1 MLENTSGMLQS
12 TRDEFTE
19 TVRAEADRQADL
31 ARQEL
36 GEIVIDATGKYFP
49 EAVKQRRRRDVASGF
64 VLGALVGFL
73 IRYVTSS

>member
-1 MLENTSGMLQS
+1 MVQINKDQ
-12 TRDEFTE
+12 FTE

-49 EAVKQRRRRDVASGF
+49 EAIKQRRRRDIASGF
-64 VLGALVGFL
+64 VVGALVGFL
-73 IRYVTSS
+73 IRYLVSD